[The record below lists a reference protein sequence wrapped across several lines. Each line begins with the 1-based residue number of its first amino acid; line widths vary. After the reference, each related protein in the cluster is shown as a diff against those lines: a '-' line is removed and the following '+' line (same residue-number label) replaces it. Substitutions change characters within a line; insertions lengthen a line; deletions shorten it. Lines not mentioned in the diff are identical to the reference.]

1 MASAA
6 SDLMTD
12 LMAHV
17 RRHAE
22 TAGVAPTTAEQI
34 ASCVAVSIS
43 RAWGGTAPYIPQ
55 QTALSARDQQI
66 ASQFV
71 GDNYRALAQQYGV
84 SERWVRVIVERARLA
99 EIASRHDD
107 MFP

>member
-1 MASAA
+1 MAGAA

-22 TAGVAPTTAEQI
+22 AAGVAPSQAEQI
-34 ASCVAVSIS
+34 ASGVAVSIS

-66 ASQFV
+66 VDAFDGS
-71 GDNYRALAQQYGV
+71 NYRALAQQFGV

-99 EIASRHDD
+99 EIAARHDD
-107 MFP
+107 LFS